1 MAKTKKS
8 KVPQKKFNLLAQALY
23 QSQQNLLADFQEGNA
38 PLGVLETWLIKEIAE
53 VMHWINRLQTSKK
66 ESFWDAMR
74 ANLAER
80 YLFKQK
86 LSNLESE
93 EAIVALVNAFRTWQE
108 SQDTQALKALLQ
120 DPNLSMAYVEDQVL
134 NSKDFLERMQLLD
147 QRIASQHALLRQL
160 QRTLYS
166 ANLQPLVKE
175 KLQAHIQH
183 LKLSNQVW
191 EHDEQG

>member
-1 MAKTKKS
+1 
-8 KVPQKKFNLLAQALY
+8 
-23 QSQQNLLADFQEGNA
+23 
-38 PLGVLETWLIKEIAE
+38 
-53 VMHWINRLQTSKK
+53 
-66 ESFWDAMR
+66 
-74 ANLAER
+74 
-80 YLFKQK
+80 
-86 LSNLESE
+86 
-93 EAIVALVNAFRTWQE
+93 
-108 SQDTQALKALLQ
+108 
-120 DPNLSMAYVEDQVL
+120 
-134 NSKDFLERMQLLD
+134 MQLLD

>member
-1 MAKTKKS
+1 MAKTKTP
-8 KVPQKKFNLLAQALY
+8 KVQQNISNQQAQALN
-23 QSQQNLLADFQEGNA
+23 QTQQNLLADFQEGNA

-53 VMHWINRLQTSKK
+53 AMHWINRLQASKR

-74 ANLAER
+74 AYLAER

-93 EAIVALVNAFRTWQE
+93 EAIVALVRAFRTWQE
-108 SQDTQALKALLQ
+108 SKDTQALKTLLQ

-183 LKLSNQVW
+183 LKLSNQVG

>member
-1 MAKTKKS
+1 MAKTKKP
-8 KVPQKKFNLLAQALY
+8 KVPQKK
-23 QSQQNLLADFQEGNA
+23 
-38 PLGVLETWLIKEIAE
+38 
-53 VMHWINRLQTSKK
+53 
-66 ESFWDAMR
+66 
-74 ANLAER
+74 
-80 YLFKQK
+80 
-86 LSNLESE
+86 SNLQ
-93 EAIVALVNAFRTWQE
+93 A
-108 SQDTQALKALLQ
+108 QALKALLQ

-147 QRIASQHALLRQL
+147 QRIASQHVLLRQL

-166 ANLQPLVKE
+166 ANLHPLVKE

>member
-1 MAKTKKS
+1 MAKTKTP
-8 KVPQKKFNLLAQALY
+8 KVPQNISNQQAQALN
-23 QSQQNLLADFQEGNA
+23 QTQQNLLADFQEGNEA
-38 PLGVLETWLIKEIAE
+38 LGVLETWLIKEIAE
-53 VMHWINRLQTSKK
+53 AMHWINRLQASKR

-74 ANLAER
+74 AYLAER

-93 EAIVALVNAFRTWQE
+93 EAIAALVSAFRTWQE
-108 SQDTQALKALLQ
+108 SKDTQALKTLLQ

>member
-1 MAKTKKS
+1 MAKTKQPKIQ
-8 KVPQKKFNLLAQALY
+8 QKNPNLQAQALN
-23 QSQQNLLADFQEGNA
+23 QTQQNLLADFQVDNES
-38 PLGVLETWLIKEIAE
+38 LGVLETWLIKEIAE
-53 VMHWINRLQTSKK
+53 AMHWINRLQTSKR
-66 ESFWDAMR
+66 ESFWDALR
-74 ANLAER
+74 TYLAER

-86 LSNLESE
+86 LSNLENE
-93 EAIVALVNAFRTWQE
+93 EAIVALVSAFRTWQE
-108 SQDTQALKALLQ
+108 SKDTQALKTLLQ

-134 NSKDFLERMQLLD
+134 NSKDFLEHMQLLD

>member
-1 MAKTKKS
+1 MAKTKKP
-8 KVPQKKFNLLAQALY
+8 KVPQKKSNLQAQALH

-53 VMHWINRLQTSKK
+53 VMHWINRLQTSKR

-74 ANLAER
+74 AYLAER

-86 LSNLESE
+86 LNNPESE
-93 EAIVALVNAFRTWQE
+93 EAIVALVSAFRTWQE